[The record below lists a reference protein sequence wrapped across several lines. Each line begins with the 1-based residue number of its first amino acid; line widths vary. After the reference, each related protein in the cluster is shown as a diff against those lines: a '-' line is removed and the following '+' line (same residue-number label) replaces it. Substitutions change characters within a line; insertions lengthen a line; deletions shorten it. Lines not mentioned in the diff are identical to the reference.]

1 MYFDLQDVLKENMLL
16 NFVVSAR
23 GAGKTFSSL
32 KDLVQDFIDNE
43 NQFIYT
49 RRTQS
54 ELDLCLPTLFAALI
68 AEDVFPDHTLQ
79 VKGENFLI
87 DGKLAGRGIA
97 LSTAYKFKSVAF
109 PNVKTILFDEFI
121 SESKS
126 YLKDEVTKFL
136 SLIETIGRMREITI
150 VALANQDTI
159 FNPYYAYFG
168 IKPASPT
175 TPKTRFRTQSIMIYQ
190 FNSESYKAAKKAT
203 RFGQLISGTP
213 YGAFMLD
220 NDAIKDDYSFIDDL
234 KGVKK
239 TPFVNLTISGTDI
252 VGYTY
257 ECDSVNY
264 IYLASRNPID
274 GIPSFNLD
282 KQLREDRTIESI
294 RRNPYLRRVK
304 MYFERGFIRF
314 KDVPT
319 KQLISEVIF

>member
-1 MYFDLQDVLKENMLL
+1 MYFDLSDVLQENMLL

-43 NQFIYT
+43 NQFIYI

-54 ELDLCLPTLFAALI
+54 ELDLCLPSLFQALI
-68 AEDVFPDHTLQ
+68 TENVFPDNTLQ

-87 DGKLAGRGIA
+87 DGKIAGRGVA

-109 PNVKTILFDEFI
+109 PKVKTLLFDEFI
-121 SESKS
+121 SEAKS

-136 SLIETIGRMREITI
+136 SLIETVGRMREITI
-150 VALANQDTI
+150 VCLANQDTI
-159 FNPYYAYFG
+159 FNPYYAYFA

-175 TPKTRFRTQSIMIYQ
+175 TKKTRYRTQSILIYQ
-190 FNSESYKAAKKAT
+190 FDSEEYKNAKKAT
-203 RFGQLISGTP
+203 RFGKLISGTP
-213 YGAFMLD
+213 YGDFMLE

-239 TPFVNLTISGTDI
+239 TPFINLTISGTDL
-252 VGYTY
+252 VGYNY
-257 ECDSVNY
+257 EHDSINY
-264 IYLASRNPID
+264 IYIACRSPVD
-274 GIPSFNLD
+274 GVPSFNLD

-304 MYFERGFIRF
+304 MYFDRGFIRF

-319 KQLISEVIF
+319 KQLISGVIF